1 MREKATTRTMDGGR
15 EGSTMRARTCAVVA
29 VMMTVGADFEPTTR
43 AKTEGERFRARVFDR

>member
-1 MREKATTRTMDGGR
+1 
-15 EGSTMRARTCAVVA
+15 MRARTCGAVA